1 MQFLGW
7 ALVCSECSINVPGS
21 TVVMLLPTVVMGM
34 IMMVILKAVAMV
46 GVMRVSMKAV
56 TLMPV
61 LLLTRMSARFVLPVR
76 AIACGTAFIFLGDM
90 RSQLSHRV
98 LKGAF

>member
-1 MQFLGW
+1 M
-7 ALVCSECSINVPGS
+7 CSERSINVPGS

-56 TLMPV
+56 TLM
-61 LLLTRMSARFVLPVR
+61 SARFVLPVR
-76 AIACGTAFIFLGDM
+76 PIACGTAFIFLGDM
-90 RSQLSHRV
+90 KSQLSHRV